1 MDPEDLKK
9 ILEQA
14 LWNGGDFADVF
25 VEHRIRRQITVD
37 QRKMEELHWG
47 IEQGIGV
54 RVVRGESTG
63 YAYADEMDVRSG
75 LQAAQAAR
83 AVVTQP
89 HPQRISV
96 TPEYRSYDRG
106 LLTPKIPLETL
117 PEDRRVEVV
126 RRAEE
131 AAYAYDDHV
140 LNVRVSY
147 SEDLRRFQILTSE
160 GVLTGDEQPVIYFTV
175 QVLAQRG
182 DRRHLGRK
190 RVSIK
195 GGFELFDQFSPE
207 DVAREAAREA
217 VTMLDAQDAPAG
229 EFPVVLEKGWGGVLF
244 HEAIGHG
251 LEGDTVAEGSSFYTG
266 KLGQKVGS
274 ELVTL
279 LDDAT
284 LPHARGSYNVDDE
297 GTPSQKTVLI
307 ERGVLVAYMTDIR
320 SAKKLGL
327 PRTGNGRRESY
338 RYPPLVRMSNTYILA
353 GETPPEEIIRA
364 TKYGIYCK
372 SFSGGQVDPTSGTFT
387 FTVREAYLIENG
399 ELTVPVRGATL
410 IGNGPE
416 VLKTIDMVG
425 SDWDYGPG
433 TCGKGQWVPVTTGQ
447 PTLRIGKI
455 TVGGRA

>member
-1 MDPEDLKK
+1 MDPEDLQK

-14 LWNGGDFADVF
+14 LWQGGEFADVF
-25 VEHRIRRQITVD
+25 VEHRIRRQISLD
-37 QRKMEELHWG
+37 QRQIEELHLG
-47 IEQGIGV
+47 VEQGLGV

-63 YAYADEMDVRSG
+63 YAYADQLGLNAG

-83 AVVTQP
+83 TVVIQP
-89 HPQRISV
+89 RPSRVSV
-96 TPEYRSYDRG
+96 TPESRSFDRG
-106 LLTPKIPLETL
+106 LTRAQIPLETL
-117 PEDRRVEVV
+117 PEDRRIEVV

-131 AAYAYDDHV
+131 AGYAYSEDV
-140 LNVRVSY
+140 VNVMVSY
-147 SEDLRRFQILTSE
+147 TEDLRRFQILTSE
-160 GVLTGDEQPVIYFTV
+160 GILTGDEQPVIYFTV

-195 GGFELFDQFSPE
+195 GGFELFDQISPE
-207 DVAREAAREA
+207 EVAREAAREA
-217 VTMLDAQDAPAG
+217 VAMLDAVDAPAG
-229 EFPVVLEKGWGGVLF
+229 EMPVVLEKGFGGVLF

-266 KLGQKVGS
+266 KLGEKVGS

-307 ERGVLVAYMTDIR
+307 DRGVLVAYMTDIR

-327 PRTGNGRRESY
+327 SRTGNGRRESY
-338 RYPPLVRMSNTYILA
+338 RYPPLVRMSNTYILS
-353 GETPPEEIIRA
+353 GDTPPEEIIRS
-364 TKYGIYCK
+364 TKYGLYCK

-399 ELTVPVRGATL
+399 ELTRPVRGATL

-416 VLKTIDMVG
+416 VLRTIDLVG
-425 SDWDYGPG
+425 NDWDIGPG
-433 TCGKGQWVPVTTGQ
+433 TCGKGQWVPVTSGQ